1 MVINLKIRLGYAC
14 LTKALDITSS
24 STITYTNYINKN
36 YDENKL
42 IEITNNNLEALKKIL
57 IYNVKN
63 NIHFYRITSKL
74 VPLATHEKISF
85 NYIKLLKEKFNELK
99 KIINKYDIRV
109 DVHTDEYA
117 VLNSMNKSTVNN
129 TIEILKYHYNILKAL
144 GIKNKIIILHI
155 GSSAGGKK
163 SSITRFIN
171 NFNKLPHNIR
181 KSIAVENDDKTF
193 NIKDTL
199 YICKK
204 LGIPM
209 ILDYH
214 HYICN
219 NEDERL
225 EDYIQDI
232 VSTWDNI
239 TPKFH
244 FSSPKSKLKKEF
256 RSHHEY
262 INSNDFIHFLNILKH
277 TNNGC
282 DIMLEAKAK
291 DDALSRLIRELK
303 YKTNYTFI
311 DESSFII

>member
-1 MVINLKIRLGYAC
+1 MINLKIRLGYAC

-42 IEITNNNLEALKKIL
+42 IEITNNNLDALKEIL

-171 NFNKLPHNIR
+171 NFNKLPLNIR

-219 NEDERL
+219 NENERL

-277 TNNGC
+277 TNNDC

>member
-171 NFNKLPHNIR
+171 NFNKLPLNIR

-219 NEDERL
+219 NENERL

-232 VSTWDNI
+232 VSTWNNI

-277 TNNGC
+277 TNNDC

>member
-42 IEITNNNLEALKKIL
+42 IEITNSNLDALKEIL

-163 SSITRFIN
+163 ASITRFIN
-171 NFNKLPHNIR
+171 NFNKLPLNIR

-232 VSTWDNI
+232 VSTWNNI

-277 TNNGC
+277 TNNDC

-291 DDALSRLIRELK
+291 DDALSRLVRELK

>member
-1 MVINLKIRLGYAC
+1 MINLKIRLGYAC

-36 YDENKL
+36 YDDNKL
-42 IEITNNNLEALKKIL
+42 IEITNNNLDALKEIL

-171 NFNKLPHNIR
+171 NFNKLPLNIR

-219 NEDERL
+219 NENERL

-277 TNNGC
+277 TNNDC

>member
-171 NFNKLPHNIR
+171 NFNKLPLNIR

>member
-117 VLNSMNKSTVNN
+117 VLNSMNRSTVNN
-129 TIEILKYHYNILKAL
+129 TMEILKYHYNILKAL

-171 NFNKLPHNIR
+171 NFNKLPLNIR

-232 VSTWDNI
+232 VSTWNNI

-277 TNNGC
+277 TNNDC

>member
-36 YDENKL
+36 YDDNKL
-42 IEITNNNLEALKKIL
+42 IEITNNNLDALKEIL

-171 NFNKLPHNIR
+171 NFNKLPLNIR

-219 NEDERL
+219 NENERL

-277 TNNGC
+277 TNNDC

>member
-42 IEITNNNLEALKKIL
+42 IEITNNNLDALKEIL

-171 NFNKLPHNIR
+171 NFNKLPLNIR

-219 NEDERL
+219 NENERL

-277 TNNGC
+277 TNNDC

-291 DDALSRLIRELK
+291 DDALSRLVRELK

>member
-42 IEITNNNLEALKKIL
+42 IEITNNNLDALKEIL

-171 NFNKLPHNIR
+171 NFNKLPLNIR

-219 NEDERL
+219 NENERL

-277 TNNGC
+277 TNNDC